1 MRRATDLERNDKV
14 AVLSFDEMKVVET
27 YEYDPVA
34 DTVQKPAT
42 YVQVVMARG
51 LRKSWK
57 QPVYYN
63 IDCKMTLE
71 LINEIIVKMFDAGF
85 LVVAIVSDM
94 GTSNCKFWKDVDVTK
109 GKLNSKHHIINF
121 KYFLGQGQ

>member
-1 MRRATDLERNDKV
+1 MRRAIDLERNDKV

-63 IDCKMTLE
+63 IDCKITPE
-71 LINEIIVKMFDAGF
+71 LINEM
-85 LVVAIVSDM
+85 S
-94 GTSNCKFWKDVDVTK
+94 
-109 GKLNSKHHIINF
+109 
-121 KYFLGQGQ
+121 